1 VPLFEKNSIKNL
13 PNPKFVV
20 YLSQGKKGKGV
31 NMKKI
36 FALMLVA
43 VFLVSVAGCTPKSE
57 YDKLLIEKEKVEKKC
72 NDLSSAKVRLEKMVS
87 SREKE
92 LKSLK
97 ETLKQTKAKVS
108 VLEKKMNKQR
118 KGNKET

>member
-1 VPLFEKNSIKNL
+1 
-13 PNPKFVV
+13 
-20 YLSQGKKGKGV
+20 
-31 NMKKI
+31 MKKI